1 MSVFCSIIIPAFNAE
16 KYIAQCIRSVL
27 SQTDKDCEILVINDG
42 SLDNTKSILQS
53 LSERH
58 PSISVTDI
66 PHSGAGAARNAG
78 LKRACGKY
86 VIFLDA
92 DDYWTNPH
100 LLEHLRVRL
109 SCQQTDL
116 VMFQMDKCT
125 EKWGDSEEIQ
135 KGALPFR

>member
-66 PHSGAGAARNAG
+66 PH
-78 LKRACGKY
+78 
-86 VIFLDA
+86 
-92 DDYWTNPH
+92 
-100 LLEHLRVRL
+100 VRRRRR
-109 SCQQTDL
+109 
-116 VMFQMDKCT
+116 KERGT
-125 EKWGDSEEIQ
+125 EKSLWEICDI
-135 KGALPFR
+135 P